1 MSDETWLIGR
11 KVDASKKIFGSAGI
25 NRHGVENERVL
36 H

>member
-1 MSDETWLIGR
+1 VAERSQRGCLKENL
-11 KVDASKKIFGSAGI
+11 FGSAGI